1 MQLSHGWRAVV
12 MIVLSSMPALAQ
24 SVPPPPRTVNLS
36 GPRFGVSWLSP
47 GVVHMLPERSIEV
60 RPLITQFGW
69 QFEKQFFNKGS
80 GLRAVHEWVVLVG
93 GLEQDVVLPS
103 VSWIVGLRTQEGAE
117 FGIGPN
123 VTPAGTAVVLAA
135 GITFRSGTLNLPVN
149 FAVVPSK
156 AGTRSACWRGSIFGS
171 NSRGSLGSRGSRGY
185 SGGVHVSVAS
195 STSMA
200 RSMSVARTSTRTS
213 SRSFSVTSG
222 SAGVNSSGI
231 AASMPV
237 ASSTDLHHRASSRW
251 VRRRVTHSLSIE

>member
-185 SGGVHVSVAS
+185 SGGVHVSVA
-195 STSMA
+195 
-200 RSMSVARTSTRTS
+200 RTSTRTS

-251 VRRRVTHSLSIE
+251 VRRRVTHSSSIE